1 MPRPLAPAALAAA
14 LTLTGAAMTRADEAE
29 ARSARPRAR
38 AAVDPGDLAEVGT
51 THLRLASD
59 LLRVVPDRGNV
70 VCSPWSI
77 VQALGMTS
85 AGARGETLAE
95 MQRALHLAE
104 QARLHRLLGGL
115 DRALMA
121 RGQKAPPAWR
131 KDARPFTLRSANALW
146 AQEGKR
152 FEPAFLD
159 GLAEHYGAGVRLVDF
174 AADPD
179 AARDRINGWVAA
191 ETRDRIRNLLREVS
205 PATRLVLVNAVYFL
219 ADWEHPFDPSST
231 RPRPFTRLDG
241 SKVDAPTMHDTTH
254 LALAEHEGVR
264 AVVLPYMGGEVEA
277 WVLLP
282 PAGKLDATAS
292 SLHEVVPALARAMT
306 HEFVSLA
313 LPKFEVGWRLAM
325 KDALEALGMRKAFV
339 FGQADFSGMDGTRDL
354 FIGAVTHQA
363 WIAVDEKG
371 TEAAAATAVEML
383 AGGVPPPPVPFVVD
397 RPFLLLVRDKATGA
411 VLFVTRVEDPTAK

>member
-1 MPRPLAPAALAAA
+1 MPRTFAPAALAAA
-14 LTLTGAAMTRADEAE
+14 LTLTGAVMIRADEA
-29 ARSARPRAR
+29 RSDRPRAR
-38 AAVDPGDLAEVGT
+38 AALPPAELAEVGPV
-51 THLRLASD
+51 HLRLASD

-77 VQALGMTS
+77 IQALGMTT

-95 MQRALHLAE
+95 MERALHLPG
-104 QARLHRLLGGL
+104 QARLHPLLGGL

-152 FEPAFLD
+152 FEAPFLD
-159 GLAEHYGAGVRLVDF
+159 GLAEHYGAGVRLIDF

-179 AARDRINGWVAA
+179 AARDRINGWVAG
-191 ETRDRIRNLLREVS
+191 ETNDRIRDLLQQVS

-219 ADWEHPFDPSST
+219 ADWEHPFDPAST
-231 RPRPFTRLDG
+231 LSRPFTRRDG
-241 SKVDAPTMHDTTH
+241 SKVDAPTMHHTTH
-254 LALAEHEGVR
+254 LAVAEHEGVR

-277 WVLLP
+277 LVLLP

-292 SLHEVVPALARAMT
+292 SLHEVVPALGRALK
-306 HEFVSLA
+306 HQFVMLA